1 MPAENY
7 LAKVFGRRSGFLG
20 GANRFL
26 GGATDFWA
34 AQRILGGAAVHRC
47 DTQHGFELRL

>member
-7 LAKVFGRRSGFLG
+7 LAKVFGRRSG
-20 GANRFL
+20 FL